1 MVVEDRIIVAGE
13 TMTRSEY
20 LTVFGDDALMKS
32 AGTIIAGSRHL
43 FGTGRRRFG
52 SGGVD
57 WR

>member
-1 MVVEDRIIVAGE
+1 MEDRIIVAGE